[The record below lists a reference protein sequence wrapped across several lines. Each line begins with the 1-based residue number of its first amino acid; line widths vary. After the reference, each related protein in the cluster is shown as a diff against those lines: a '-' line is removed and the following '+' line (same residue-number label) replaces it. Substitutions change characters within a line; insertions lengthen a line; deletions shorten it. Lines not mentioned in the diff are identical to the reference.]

1 MPTVAT
7 KNGGPTDIM
16 ATLHHGLL
24 VDPVNAMDI
33 ASACFR
39 ILTSASTW
47 DQMSHSG
54 ASVKPFCWHL
64 QAICEDQSVDS
75 T

>member
-24 VDPVNAMDI
+24 VDPGNAGDI
-33 ASACFR
+33 ANACFR
-39 ILTSASTW
+39 ILTSASMW
-47 DQMSHSG
+47 DQMSHNG
-54 ASVKPFCWHL
+54 APCARVN
-64 QAICEDQSVDS
+64 V
-75 T
+75 